1 MKKEYIKPQ
10 FSVVRIATHHM
21 LMTSGPQSRSVQN
34 LEGFEGYGG
43 TDTDG
48 EAD

>member
-10 FSVVRIATHHM
+10 FSVVKIATHHM
-21 LMTSGPQSRSVQN
+21 LMTSGPQVN
-34 LEGFEGYGG
+34 LTGFGGYDGE
-43 TDTDG
+43 DEDG